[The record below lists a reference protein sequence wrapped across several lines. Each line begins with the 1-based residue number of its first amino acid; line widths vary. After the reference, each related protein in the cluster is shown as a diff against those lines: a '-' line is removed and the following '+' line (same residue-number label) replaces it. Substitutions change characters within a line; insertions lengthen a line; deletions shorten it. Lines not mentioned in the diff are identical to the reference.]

1 MNELKDQPCPF
12 CKESTLTLIEEE
24 REIPYFGKCFLMS
37 MACTSCKYHSS
48 DIEVAENHGPTSYTF
63 TIKSKKDLN
72 VRVVKS
78 GLATIRIP
86 QLKMSVTP
94 GPVSLGY
101 ISNIEGVLTRFKSI
115 IQGQRDSAEEESEK
129 RTAKNLLK
137 KLWKVELGEEQLKI
151 VIEDPSGN
159 SAIISKDAEV
169 KKLKV

>member
-1 MNELKDQPCPF
+1 MQELHNQPCPF
-12 CKESTLTLIEEE
+12 CKASSLTLIEEE

-37 MACTSCKYHSS
+37 MTCTSCKYHSS
-48 DIEVAENHGPTSYTF
+48 DIELAENHGSTSYTF

-78 GLATIRIP
+78 GQATIEIP

-115 IQGQRDSAEEESEK
+115 IEGQRDSAEEESERK
-129 RTAKNLLK
+129 AAKNLLK
-137 KLWKVELGEEQLKI
+137 KLWKVELGEQELKI
-151 VIEDPSGN
+151 IIEDPSGN

-169 KKLKV
+169 KKLKG